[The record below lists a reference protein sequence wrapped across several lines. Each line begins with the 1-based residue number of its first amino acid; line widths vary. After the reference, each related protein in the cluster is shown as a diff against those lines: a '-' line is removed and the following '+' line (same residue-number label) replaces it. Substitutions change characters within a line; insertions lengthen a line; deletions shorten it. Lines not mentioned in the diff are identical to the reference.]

1 MEAGI
6 DYKFRDDLF
15 NEKEDGST
23 VPIELLVEPF
33 EGVVYRYTTVKFKV
47 GEDDVPRLQYDYEIV
62 KTNDL
67 SMITLRK
74 NQKFN
79 HILGLILNAML
90 LDLGDADSEV
100 EIGTN
105 NPQESNSEGRL
116 HEESSTIPKE

>member
-105 NPQESNSEGRL
+105 NPQESNSERRL
-116 HEESSTIPKE
+116 HEESSTVPKE